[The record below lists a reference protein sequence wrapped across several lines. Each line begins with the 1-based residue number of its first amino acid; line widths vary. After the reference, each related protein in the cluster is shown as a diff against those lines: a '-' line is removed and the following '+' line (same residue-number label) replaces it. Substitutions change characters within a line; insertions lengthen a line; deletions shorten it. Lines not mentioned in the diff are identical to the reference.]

1 MATIHSILTEVATV
15 HGIAPDALAAWIKAA
30 DWDLSAV
37 ESRIDEPMVSDLIR
51 KIAAGYAE
59 TMAKAAARKAQIE
72 ARAEANRLTSQTPAA
87 RANPQIAC
95 TRCDGKGRIRGFEH
109 RANGVCYACGGKGV
123 WQPRQ
128 RRG

>member
-1 MATIHSILTEVATV
+1 MNTVTSIMNEVAAAA
-15 HGIAPDALAAWIKAA
+15 GIASADLTRRFTRDGWDLAVMDAAMGTHGVPEFVRNTAANYAA
-30 DWDLSAV
+30 DIAKVAAV
-37 ESRIDEPMVSDLIR
+37 
-51 KIAAGYAE
+51 K
-59 TMAKAAARKAQIE
+59 
-72 ARAEANRLTSQTPAA
+72 ARAEANRRTSQTPAA

-123 WQPRQ
+123 WQPRR

>member
-1 MATIHSILTEVATV
+1 MNTVNSIMNEVATA
-15 HGIAPDALAAWIKAA
+15 HGLTAQTLADSIKAA
-30 DWDLSAV
+30 GWDMCAIADHAGNPTV
-37 ESRIDEPMVSDLIR
+37 ADLIR

-72 ARAEANRLTSQTPAA
+72 ARAEAERLASQTPAA

-109 RANGVCYACGGKGV
+109 RENGVCYACGGKGV
-123 WQPRQ
+123 WQPRR